1 MRGRNTE
8 RERER
13 EKGGSDVTL
22 VELKLAMSL
31 HFSLPKNFTLVPP
44 LSLRAELTLRVA
56 KNIAL
61 FETFIFPRKYCS
73 FRFVSVKWGV
83 KESNKLN
90 KG

>member
-1 MRGRNTE
+1 
-8 RERER
+8 
-13 EKGGSDVTL
+13 
-22 VELKLAMSL
+22 MSL

-90 KG
+90 KVIEFPTAPFFFTSKKRMDQIKTRNYWE